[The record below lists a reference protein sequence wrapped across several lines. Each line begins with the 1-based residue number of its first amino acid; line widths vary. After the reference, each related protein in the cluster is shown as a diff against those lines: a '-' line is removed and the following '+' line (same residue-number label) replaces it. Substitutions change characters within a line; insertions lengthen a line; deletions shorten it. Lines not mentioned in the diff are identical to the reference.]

1 MIDGLNI
8 EFKIS
13 EFKTYTSINEW
24 GRQLDSPYFIA
35 SSEYQSMQFP
45 FTSDVFNELDSKHIL
60 NAETFV
66 ITFAPNPYGTVESLK
81 SLLELLKIVS
91 NNKKIYFITS
101 QTCLESEV
109 FKEYFNEIIPEFM
122 V

>member
-13 EFKTYTSINEW
+13 EFKTYTAINEW
-24 GRQLDSPYFIA
+24 GRQLESPYFIVA
-35 SSEYQSMQFP
+35 SEYQSMNFS
-45 FTSDVFNELDSKHIL
+45 FTCDVFNELDPKNII

-66 ITFAPNPYGTVESLK
+66 ITFAPKAYGTVEHLK

-101 QTCLESEV
+101 QICLESEG
-109 FKEYFNEIIPEFM
+109 FKEYFKEIIPEHM

>member
-24 GRQLDSPYFIA
+24 GRQLDSPYFIV
-35 SSEYQSMQFP
+35 SSEYQSMKFP

-66 ITFAPNPYGTVESLK
+66 ITFEPNPYGTVESLK

-101 QTCLESEV
+101 QTYLESEV

>member
-13 EFKTYTSINEW
+13 EFKTYTLINEW
-24 GRQLDSPYFIA
+24 GSQLDSPYFIV
-35 SSEYQSMQFP
+35 SSEYQTMKLLFP
-45 FTSDVFNELDSKHIL
+45 SDVFNELDSKHIL

-101 QTCLESEV
+101 QTCLETEG
-109 FKEYFNEIIPEFM
+109 FKEYFNEIIPEYM

>member
-1 MIDGLNI
+1 MIEGLNI

-24 GRQLDSPYFIA
+24 GRQLDSPYFLVA
-35 SSEYQSMQFP
+35 NDFQKMKLPFP
-45 FTSDVFNELDSKHIL
+45 SDIFNQLDTKNIINS
-60 NAETFV
+60 ETFV
-66 ITFAPNPYGTVESLK
+66 ITFAPSDYKDPKALK
-81 SLLELLKIVS
+81 RLFETLQLIS

-101 QTCLESEV
+101 QTCLEAEG
-109 FKEYFNEIIPEFM
+109 FKEYFNEIIPEYM

>member
-1 MIDGLNI
+1 MIEGLNI

-35 SSEYQSMQFP
+35 SSEYQSMKFP
-45 FTSDVFNELDSKHIL
+45 FTSDVFNELDPKHIIS
-60 NAETFV
+60 AETFV
-66 ITFAPNPYGTVESLK
+66 ITFAPTEYGTVESLK

-101 QTCLESEV
+101 QTCLESEI
-109 FKEYFNEIIPEFM
+109 FKGYFNEIIPEFM